1 MAEQEKD
8 NLIDYESLGRRVKS
22 ARRKAGIRQADL
34 AKKLGISYQYMSM
47 IETGKR
53 KLSLGMLVS
62 LANELGVTTEY
73 LLNGYKS
80 MGIEAGNQ
88 DEEFLSLWQS
98 LTPSEKAFTISVARA
113 AKNEL
118 RKSRKA

>member
-8 NLIDYESLGRRVKS
+8 NLIDYEGLGRRVKS
-22 ARRKAGIRQADL
+22 ARRRAGIRQADL

-62 LANELGVTTEY
+62 LANELGVSTEY
-73 LLNGYKS
+73 LLNGYES
-80 MGIEAGNQ
+80 FGLETEGQN
-88 DEEFLSLWQS
+88 EEFFSLWESMSQ
-98 LTPSEKAFTISVARA
+98 SEKEFTISVAKA
-113 AKNEL
+113 TKDVL
-118 RKSRKA
+118 RKNRKV

>member
-8 NLIDYESLGRRVKS
+8 NLIDYEGLGRRVKS
-22 ARRKAGIRQADL
+22 ARRRAGIRQADL

-80 MGIEAGNQ
+80 MGIEAGDQ

-98 LTPSEKAFTISVARA
+98 LNPSEKAFTISVARA
-113 AKNEL
+113 TKDVL
-118 RKSRKA
+118 RKNRKV

>member
-8 NLIDYESLGRRVKS
+8 NLIDYEGLGRRVKS
-22 ARRKAGIRQADL
+22 ARRRTGIRQADL

-80 MGIEAGNQ
+80 MGIEAGDQ

-98 LTPSEKAFTISVARA
+98 LNPSEKAFTISVARA
-113 AKNEL
+113 AKDEL

>member
-8 NLIDYESLGRRVKS
+8 NLIDYEGLGRRVKS
-22 ARRKAGIRQADL
+22 ARRKAGVRQADL

-80 MGIEAGNQ
+80 VGIESDDQN
-88 DEEFLSLWQS
+88 EEFISLWES
-98 LTPSEKAFTISVARA
+98 MSPSEKEFAISL
-113 AKNEL
+113 AKATKEVL
-118 RKSRKA
+118 RKNRKV

>member
-8 NLIDYESLGRRVKS
+8 NLIDYEGLGRRVKS
-22 ARRKAGIRQADL
+22 ARRRAGIRQADL

-62 LANELGVTTEY
+62 LANELWGLKQETKT
-73 LLNGYKS
+73 KS
-80 MGIEAGNQ
+80 S
-88 DEEFLSLWQS
+88 FLCGR
-98 LTPSEKAFTISVARA
+98 V
-113 AKNEL
+113 
-118 RKSRKA
+118 

>member
-8 NLIDYESLGRRVKS
+8 NLIDYEGLGRRVKS
-22 ARRKAGIRQADL
+22 ARRRAGIRQADL

-80 MGIEAGNQ
+80 MGIEAGDQ

-98 LTPSEKAFTISVARA
+98 LNPSEKAFTISVARA
-113 AKNEL
+113 AKDEL

>member
-8 NLIDYESLGRRVKS
+8 NLIDYEALGRRVKS
-22 ARRKAGIRQADL
+22 ARRRAGIRQADL

-80 MGIEAGNQ
+80 MGIEAGDQ

-98 LTPSEKAFTISVARA
+98 LNPSEKAFTISVARA

>member
-8 NLIDYESLGRRVKS
+8 NLIDYEGLGRRVKS
-22 ARRKAGIRQADL
+22 ARRKAGVRQADL

-80 MGIEAGNQ
+80 MGIEAGDQ

-98 LTPSEKAFTISVARA
+98 LNPSEKAFTISVARA

>member
-1 MAEQEKD
+1 MAVPEKD
-8 NLIDYESLGRRVKS
+8 NLIDYEGLGRRVKS
-22 ARRKAGIRQADL
+22 ARRKAGVRQADL

-80 MGIEAGNQ
+80 MGIEAGDQ

-98 LTPSEKAFTISVARA
+98 LNPSEKAFTISVARA

>member
-1 MAEQEKD
+1 MAVPEKD
-8 NLIDYESLGRRVKS
+8 NLIDYEGLGRRVKS
-22 ARRKAGIRQADL
+22 ARRRAGIRQADL

-80 MGIEAGNQ
+80 VGIESDDQN
-88 DEEFLSLWQS
+88 EEFISLWES
-98 LTPSEKAFTISVARA
+98 MSPSEKEFAISL
-113 AKNEL
+113 AKATKEVL
-118 RKSRKA
+118 RKNRKV

>member
-8 NLIDYESLGRRVKS
+8 NLIDYEALGRRVKS
-22 ARRKAGIRQADL
+22 ARRRAGIRQADL

-62 LANELGVTTEY
+62 LANELGVSTEY
-73 LLNGYKS
+73 LLNGYES
-80 MGIEAGNQ
+80 FGLETEGQN
-88 DEEFLSLWQS
+88 EEFFSLWESMSQ
-98 LTPSEKAFTISVARA
+98 SEKEFTISVAKA
-113 AKNEL
+113 TKDVL
-118 RKSRKA
+118 RKNRKV

>member
-8 NLIDYESLGRRVKS
+8 NLIDYEALGRRVKS
-22 ARRKAGIRQADL
+22 ARRRAGIRQADL

-80 MGIEAGNQ
+80 MGIEAGDQ

-98 LTPSEKAFTISVARA
+98 LNPSEKAFTISVARA
-113 AKNEL
+113 AKDEL

>member
-8 NLIDYESLGRRVKS
+8 NLIDYESLGRRVKL
-22 ARRKAGIRQADL
+22 ARRRAGIRQADL
-34 AKKLGISYQYMSM
+34 AKRLGISYQYMSM

-80 MGIEAGNQ
+80 VGIESDDQN
-88 DEEFLSLWQS
+88 EEFISLWES
-98 LTPSEKAFTISVARA
+98 MSPSEKEFAISL
-113 AKNEL
+113 AKATKEVL
-118 RKSRKA
+118 RKNRKV

>member
-8 NLIDYESLGRRVKS
+8 NLIDYEGLGRRVKS
-22 ARRKAGIRQADL
+22 ARRRAGIRQADL

-80 MGIEAGNQ
+80 VGIESDDQN
-88 DEEFLSLWQS
+88 EEFISLWES
-98 LTPSEKAFTISVARA
+98 MSPSEKEFAISL
-113 AKNEL
+113 AKATKEVL
-118 RKSRKA
+118 RKNRKV